1 MEHERKNYRVVY
13 TIIERNQRKIWV
25 RIGAAFSNRDG
36 SVNVILDAMPTNGR
50 LHIRDWVPAEER
62 SRNLERAF
70 EVPPTEALA
79 S

>member
-1 MEHERKNYRVVY
+1 MDQERKNYRVVY

-36 SVNVILDAMPTNGR
+36 SVNVLLDAMPTNGR
-50 LHIRDWVPAEER
+50 LQIRDWVPADER
-62 SRNLERAF
+62 PRVF
-70 EVPPTEALA
+70 EVASPEAIA

>member
-1 MEHERKNYRVVY
+1 MDHERKKYRVVY

-25 RIGAAFSNRDG
+25 RIGAAFGNRDG

-50 LHIRDWVPAEER
+50 LHIRDWVPSEER
-62 SRNLERAF
+62 TREFGRTF
-70 EVPPTEALA
+70 EVPSPEALA

>member
-1 MEHERKNYRVVY
+1 MDHERKNYRVVY

-36 SVNVILDAMPTNGR
+36 SVNVLLDAMPTNGR
-50 LHIRDWVPAEER
+50 LQIRDWVPADER
-62 SRNLERAF
+62 PRSVPRSF
-70 EVPPTEALA
+70 EVSPPEAMA